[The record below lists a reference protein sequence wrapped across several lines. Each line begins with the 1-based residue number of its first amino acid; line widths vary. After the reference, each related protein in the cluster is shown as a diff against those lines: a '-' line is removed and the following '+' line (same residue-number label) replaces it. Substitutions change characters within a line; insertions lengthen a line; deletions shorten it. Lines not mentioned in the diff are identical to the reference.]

1 MKSPPRREWDVTP
14 HTSSPFVYLVCVTVV
29 IALGASVSSD
39 EIDSTYTATSPDPL
53 VAVLVAQNDSRQS
66 ENRIAAEPTGRKT
79 RSANIRSLDDL
90 EQFNS
95 PFKRS
100 LELLFLLTDAD
111 ERQVL
116 RLLEES
122 NEAKPQRRLQL
133 QKPILQ
139 RLTQLNPRKAYEQI
153 ELLEQDNTSHLI
165 DWIFMEWSSFNLE
178 EAVSFAESLG
188 DNEKF
193 AALRSVLAERSDL
206 SEEERLSIARQLG
219 NEQHAINLNMQ
230 ERLSKPIDNPEE
242 TWNELV
248 SVVQDNPGQSWMLAT
263 VARAWVE
270 KNGLSILDQVSDSMT
285 NSQTRQFVLG
295 AVLLNAAKDTPKI
308 AFEYALKLDSNS
320 DSNPEG
326 FGFVSLVS
334 TVTNIWVKSDPRSAL
349 DAASGVEQL
358 GLRRKLEE
366 SVVTAWANQNPQDV
380 LSVLETLPEHVHN
393 SATRTAISAW
403 VNEDPHEA
411 ANFVANMEGG
421 TRASAASSLVV
432 VWTRQT
438 DYKDS
443 IEWVLNEPGISDLKG
458 FLLPEVLGHLAYV
471 DPQFAMEKALEQP
484 IADGGLGLEAT
495 VIFRLSFNDID
506 EAIRFLPQVRPGS
519 TKIAAYGYVGKMYI
533 EHGATEDA
541 LNLAQELPSS
551 NRSEY
556 FQALLTTWSRSDP
569 ESLLNSIDSLPTSE
583 VKSKAARVLTVS
595 NKRHKGLSEK
605 QVQSVEK
612 YLSKEDAESI
622 RN

>member
-1 MKSPPRREWDVTP
+1 MKSPTSRKWGTTP
-14 HTSSPFVYLVCVTVV
+14 HTSSPFVHLVCISVV
-29 IALGASVSSD
+29 LAWGSSTSTD
-39 EIDSTYTATSPDPL
+39 EIDRTHTARSLDPL
-53 VAVLVAQNDSRQS
+53 TAVLIAQNDSRQS
-66 ENRIAAEPTGRKT
+66 ENRIASEPIDHKSK
-79 RSANIRSLDDL
+79 SANIRSLNDL
-90 EQFNS
+90 EQFKS

-100 LELLFLLTDAD
+100 LELLSLLTGAN

-116 RLLEES
+116 KLLAES
-122 NEAKPQRRLQL
+122 NEANPQKISQF

-139 RLTQLNPRKAYEQI
+139 RLTQLNPKKAYAQI
-153 ELLEQDNTSHLI
+153 ELLAQNDTSHLI

-188 DNEKF
+188 DEEKF

-206 SEEERLSIARQLG
+206 SEEERLRIARRLG

-230 ERLSKPIDNPEE
+230 ERLSKPIVNPEE

-248 SVVQDNPGQSWMLAT
+248 GGVQDNPGQFWMLAT

-270 KNGLSILDQVSDSMT
+270 KNGLRVLDQISESMT
-285 NSQTRQFVLG
+285 NSQTRQNVLHS
-295 AVLLNAAKDTPKI
+295 VLLNAAKDTPEI
-308 AFEYALKLDSNS
+308 AFEYALKLDSN
-320 DSNPEG
+320 PGG

-334 TVTNIWVKSDPRSAL
+334 AVTNTWVKSDPQSAL

-366 SVVTAWANQNPQDV
+366 SVVRAWANENPQDV
-380 LSVLETLPEHVHN
+380 VSVLDTLPEHVHN
-393 SATRTAISAW
+393 SATQTAISSW

-411 ANFVANMEGG
+411 ASFVASMEGG
-421 TRASAASSLVV
+421 SRATAASTLVN
-432 VWTRQT
+432 VWSRQP

-443 IEWVLNEPGISDLKG
+443 IEWVLNDPGISDLKG
-458 FLLPEVLGHLAYV
+458 FLLPELLSHLAYV

-495 VIFRLSFNDID
+495 VIFRLSLNDID

-519 TKIAAYGYVGKMYI
+519 TKTAAYEYVGKMYI
-533 EHGATEDA
+533 QHGATEDA

-583 VKSKAARVLTVS
+583 VKSKAARILTIS
-595 NKRHKGLSEK
+595 NKRHKGLSEN

-612 YLSKEDAESI
+612 YLSKEDAESMGS
-622 RN
+622 R

>member
-1 MKSPPRREWDVTP
+1 MKSPPNLKWGATP
-14 HTSSPFVYLVCVTVV
+14 HTNCPFVYLVYVTVA
-29 IALGASVSSD
+29 IAWGANTSSD
-39 EIDSTYTATSPDPL
+39 EIDTTYTDTSPDPL
-53 VAVLVAQNDSRQS
+53 IGVLVAQNDSRQS
-66 ENRIAAEPTGRKT
+66 ANRIAAEPTGRKS

-90 EQFNS
+90 EQFSS
-95 PFKRS
+95 PFKRN
-100 LELLFLLTDAD
+100 LELLLLLTDAD
-111 ERQVL
+111 ERRVL

-153 ELLEQDNTSHLI
+153 ELLEHVNTSLLI

-188 DNEKF
+188 DDEKF

-206 SEEERLSIARQLG
+206 SEQQRLRIARQLG
-219 NEQHAINLNMQ
+219 NVQHAINLNMQ
-230 ERLSKPIDNPEE
+230 EMLSKPIDNPEE

-248 SVVQDNPGQSWMLAT
+248 SVVQDNPGQFWMLAT

-270 KNGLSILDQVSDSMT
+270 KDGLRILDQISESMT
-285 NSQTRQFVLG
+285 NSQTRQHVLNS
-295 AVLLNAAKDTPKI
+295 VLFNAAKDTPES
-308 AFEYALKLDSNS
+308 AFEYALKL

-334 TVTNIWVKSDPRSAL
+334 TVTNTWVKSDPRSAL

-380 LSVLETLPEHVHN
+380 LSVLETLPEHVLH
-393 SATRTAISAW
+393 SATRTAISSW
-403 VNEDPHEA
+403 VNEDPREA
-411 ANFVANMEGG
+411 ANFVASMDGG
-421 TRASAASSLVV
+421 SRASAASSLVV
-432 VWTRQT
+432 AWTRQP

-443 IEWVLNEPGISDLKG
+443 VEWVLNEPGISDLKG
-458 FLLPEVLGHLAYV
+458 FLLPEVLSYLAYV

-495 VIFRLSFNDID
+495 VIFRLSHNDID

-519 TKIAAYGYVGKMYI
+519 TKTAAYEYVGKMYI
-533 EHGATEDA
+533 QHGATEDA

-583 VKSKAARVLTVS
+583 VKSKAARVLTIS

-612 YLSKEDAESI
+612 YLSKEDADGI

>member
-1 MKSPPRREWDVTP
+1 MKSSPSRKWGTTP
-14 HTSSPFVYLVCVTVV
+14 HTRNPFVYFVYVTVV
-29 IALGASVSSD
+29 IALGSSTSSD
-39 EIDSTYTATSPDPL
+39 EIDSTYTVTSPDSL
-53 VAVLVAQNDSRQS
+53 TAVLVAQNDSGQS
-66 ENRIAAEPTGRKT
+66 DNRIAAEPIGRESQ
-79 RSANIRSLDDL
+79 SANIRNLDDL
-90 EQFNS
+90 EQFRS

-100 LELLFLLTDAD
+100 LELLSLLSNAN

-116 RLLEES
+116 KLLEES

-153 ELLEQDNTSHLI
+153 ELLAQDNKSRLI

-188 DNEKF
+188 DDERF
-193 AALRSVLAERSDL
+193 AALSSVLAERSDL
-206 SEEERLSIARQLG
+206 SEDERLRIARRLG

-230 ERLSKPIDNPEE
+230 ERLSKPIANPEE

-248 SVVQDNPGQSWMLAT
+248 SEVQDNPGQFWMLAT

-270 KNGLSILDQVSDSMT
+270 KNGLRILDQVSDSLT
-285 NSQTRQFVLG
+285 NYQTRQHVLH
-295 AVLLNAAKDTPKI
+295 AVLLNAAKDTPEI
-308 AFEYALKLDSNS
+308 AFEYALKLDSN
-320 DSNPEG
+320 PGG
-326 FGFVSLVS
+326 FPFVSLVS
-334 TVTNIWVKSDPRSAL
+334 AVTNTWVKSDPRSAL

-366 SVVTAWANQNPQDV
+366 SVVTAWANENPQD
-380 LSVLETLPEHVHN
+380 LLTDLETLPEHVRQ
-393 SATRTAISAW
+393 SATRTAISSW

-411 ANFVANMEGG
+411 ANFVASMEGG
-421 TRASAASSLVV
+421 SRASAASSLLI
-432 VWTRQT
+432 VWSRQP

-458 FLLPEVLGHLAYV
+458 FLLPEVLSYLAYV

-495 VIFRLSFNDID
+495 VIFRLSQNDID

-519 TKIAAYGYVGKMYI
+519 TKTAAYGYVGKMYI
-533 EHGATEDA
+533 QHGATEDA

>member
-1 MKSPPRREWDVTP
+1 MKSSPSRKWGTTP
-14 HTSSPFVYLVCVTVV
+14 HTRNPFVYFVYVTVV
-29 IALGASVSSD
+29 IALGSSTSSD
-39 EIDSTYTATSPDPL
+39 EIDSTYTVTSPDSL
-53 VAVLVAQNDSRQS
+53 TAVLVAQNDSGQS
-66 ENRIAAEPTGRKT
+66 DNRIAAEPIGRKP

-90 EQFNS
+90 EQFRS

-100 LELLFLLTDAD
+100 LELLFLLTDSD
-111 ERQVL
+111 EKQVL

-122 NEAKPQRRLQL
+122 IEAKPQRRLQL

-153 ELLEQDNTSHLI
+153 ELLEHVNTSHLI
-165 DWIFMEWSSFNLE
+165 DWIFMEWSSFNLA

-188 DNEKF
+188 DDEKF

-206 SEEERLSIARQLG
+206 SEQQRLRIARQLG

-248 SVVQDNPGQSWMLAT
+248 SVVQDNPGQFWMLAT

-270 KNGLSILDQVSDSMT
+270 KSGLRILDQVSESLT
-285 NSQTRQFVLG
+285 NSQTRQHVLH
-295 AVLLNAAKDTPKI
+295 AVLLNAAKDTPEI
-308 AFEYALKLDSNS
+308 AFEYALKLDSNPS
-320 DSNPEG
+320 G
-326 FGFVSLVS
+326 FPFVSLVS
-334 TVTNIWVKSDPRSAL
+334 AVTNTWVKSDPRSAL

-366 SVVTAWANQNPQDV
+366 SVVTAWANENPKD
-380 LSVLETLPEHVHN
+380 LLTVLETLPEHVRN
-393 SATRTAISAW
+393 SATRTAISSW

-411 ANFVANMEGG
+411 ANYVANMEGG
-421 TRASAASSLVV
+421 SRANAASSLVV

-443 IEWVLNEPGISDLKG
+443 IQWVLNEPGISDLKG

-471 DPQFAMEKALEQP
+471 DPQFAMDKALEQP
-484 IADGGLGLEAT
+484 IADGGLGMETT
-495 VIFRLSFNDID
+495 VIFRLSYNDID
-506 EAIRFLPQVRPGS
+506 EAIKLLPGVRSGP
-519 TKIAAYGYVGKMYI
+519 TKTAAYGYVGKMYI
-533 EHGATEDA
+533 QHGATEDA
-541 LNLAQELPSS
+541 LKLAQELPSS

-556 FQALLTTWSRSDP
+556 FQELLTTWTRSDP
-569 ESLLNSIDSLPTSE
+569 ASLLDSIDRLPTAE
-583 VKSKAARVLTVS
+583 VKSKAAKALTVS
-595 NKRHKGLSEK
+595 NKRHGSLSEK

-612 YLSKEDAESI
+612 YLLEEDAESI
-622 RN
+622 RNR